1 MLSLGIDGAL
11 TKPIAIAS
19 LDDRGDIRTRTVPVP
34 KRVNGAP
41 RLAAIRSAMSVVV
54 SQFDPVVVVVV
65 ETPYGRRMSRGLM
78 SSLQAQGVILE
89 AVQAALPGAL
99 VLDLSPDDWKKHSV
113 GHVRASKDE
122 YILHAQG
129 LGLDSDDEDRCAA
142 TCMAQ
147 AGMELWL
154 RETRSTHQ
162 EQSAENPR

>member
-1 MLSLGIDGAL
+1 VIALGIDCAL
-11 TKPIAIAS
+11 SKPIALAS
-19 LDDRGDIRTRTVPVP
+19 LDDQGDIRTRTVPVP

-54 SQFDPVVVVVV
+54 SQFDPVVVVV

-113 GHVRASKDE
+113 GRAKATRDE
-122 YILHAQG
+122 YIAHAQG
-129 LGLDSDDEDRCAA
+129 LGLDSDDEDLASAVCQ
-142 TCMAQ
+142 AQ

-154 RETRSTHQ
+154 RETRS
-162 EQSAENPR
+162 AA

>member
-34 KRVNGAP
+34 KRVNGAA
-41 RLAAIRSAMSVVV
+41 RLAAIRSGMCVVL
-54 SQFDPVVVVVV
+54 SQFEDVAVVVV
-65 ETPYGRRMSRGLM
+65 ETPFGRQSVGLTN
-78 SSLQAQGVILE
+78 SLQAQGVILE
-89 AVQAALPGAL
+89 AAQATHPGA
-99 VLDLSPDDWKKHSV
+99 VVMDLSPTGWKTWSV
-113 GHVRASKDE
+113 GFGTASKDA
-122 YILHAQG
+122 YIAHAQA
-129 LGLDSDDEDRCAA
+129 LGLDADDEDLASAVCQ
-142 TCMAQ
+142 AQ